1 MIYLVGSSLE
11 FDGVKTIILN
21 EIKLTNFELDLKSFD
36 CLILTSKN
44 SIKSLE
50 HNNIKP
56 NENIEVFSIGETT
69 SSYALQFGFKKIYT
83 SKNSHGNEFGIE
95 ILPFLKS
102 KKVLYLRAKKV
113 VSNIFDFL
121 TQNKVDIKCIIAY
134 ENISKMIDLK
144 QKPSKNSIIIFTSP
158 SSVDNFIMNF
168 GWDESYKA
176 ICIGNTTANR
186 INFTKKIT
194 ISKKQTINS
203 CIELA
208 KTLL

>member
-11 FDGVKTIILN
+11 FDGVKTLVLN
-21 EIKLTNFELDLKSFD
+21 EIRLAKLELDLNSFD

-56 NENIEVFSIGETT
+56 NENIEVFVIGEATY
-69 SSYALQFGFKKIYT
+69 SRALKFGFKKIYT

>member
-11 FDGVKTIILN
+11 FDGVKTLVLN

-168 GWDESYKA
+168 GWDETYQA

-186 INFTKKIT
+186 INFTKKII